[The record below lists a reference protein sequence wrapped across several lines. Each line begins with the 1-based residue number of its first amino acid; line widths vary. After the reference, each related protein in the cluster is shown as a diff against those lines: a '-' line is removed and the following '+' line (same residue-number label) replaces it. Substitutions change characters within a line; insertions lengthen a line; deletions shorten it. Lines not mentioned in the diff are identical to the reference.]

1 MREMCNIS
9 FKSSDQH
16 ITLKQARPSLIT
28 RNNNDIE
35 MMTKFCES
43 QHLMQINSLGK
54 LNGKLKNVATGLI
67 ALGKVNII
75 DFKNCDEIIISK
87 MEDTYSLTYS
97 FNSIMQVVQMPT
109 LSDILNT

>member
-1 MREMCNIS
+1 
-9 FKSSDQH
+9 
-16 ITLKQARPSLIT
+16 
-28 RNNNDIE
+28 